1 MQDRTSQKGI
11 INLVVMFTIGIF
23 ALGTA
28 LSMSDGILLELL
40 KNKNQTRGSQAFYT
54 AEANSKEG
62 AYQIAKEFAA
72 TSTTTYDG
80 GTSLALNSVSSADIT
95 VTDLGWPYKK
105 INGLA
110 SRVNSARAVVQMLTV
125 YPEGLAF
132 NHAVYAQDDLTLKG
146 NVEIYGSV
154 FSNGTMNFNGGPDI
168 YGDAYSTEPIDNNGG
183 NISGD
188 IFTSVDPIPPPQV
201 DLTPYYDEAL
211 AGGTLFASATSTGAF
226 LSNQTRTAIVYANT
240 TQKTTIQNT
249 NLTGSLVTTGD
260 LDLTGGGTYTA
271 SADRLAI
278 IVQGNLKIAGGVTIH
293 GIVYVTGQ
301 TSFGGGNN
309 TIDGS
314 LISAGGTQIDTTVA
328 GNATITYNPAIAA
341 SWQEL
346 QGIAGTTS
354 TEDPRIIEWRE
365 E

>member
-1 MQDRTSQKGI
+1 M
-11 INLVVMFTIGIF
+11 VVMFAIGLF
-23 ALGTA
+23 ALGAA

-62 AYQIAKEFAA
+62 AYQIEKEFAA
-72 TSTTTYDG
+72 TGSTTYDG
-80 GTSLALNSVSSADIT
+80 GSPLTLNSASSADIT

-105 INGLA
+105 IRGLA
-110 SRVNSARAVVQMLTV
+110 SRTNSYRAVVQLLTV

-132 NHAVYAQDDLTLKG
+132 DHAIYAQDDLTLKG

-168 YGDAYSTEPIDNNGG
+168 YGDAYSTEPIDNSGG
-183 NISGD
+183 NISGEVFD
-188 IFTSVDPIPPPQV
+188 GVDSIPPPQV

-211 AGGTLFASATSTGAF
+211 ADGTLFASATSADAF
-226 LSNQTRTAIVYANT
+226 LSNQTRTAIVYVDTA
-240 TQKTTIQNT
+240 QKTTVQNT
-249 NLTGSLVTTGD
+249 NLSGGLVTTGD

-271 SADRLAI
+271 SEDHFAI
-278 IVQGNLKIAGGVTIH
+278 IVLGDLKIAGGVTIH

-301 TSFGGGNN
+301 TTFGGGNN
-309 TIDGS
+309 TIEGS
-314 LISAGGTQIDTTVA
+314 LVSAGGTQIDTTVA
-328 GNATITYNPAIAA
+328 GNATLVYDPDIAA

-346 QGIAGTTS
+346 QGISGATS
-354 TEDPRIIEWRE
+354 TEDPRVIEWGE